1 MKISPR
7 IEKMPYLPVEMIDE
21 IFQFIEDGE
30 DLLNA
35 IKGLFLTRTYHC
47 FFLRDNYLWR
57 RLTKLHYPFYVMRP
71 SDPLLRTLI
80 KLLRCFPNRLNEQQ
94 WDIAN
99 HMENLNADFKCPVTY
114 VVGRGD
120 GLCEACNEVD
130 PRLVKKLH
138 DIEHMSCLR
147 HPELD
152 IPKSEW
158 IVNVLCNTE
167 YGCATLEWHKAL
179 RAFIIKHFGSHIM
192 RFLKNQPVWFAA
204 GRLTLEEKTRF
215 DMERSMVSLYLQE
228 SCSGG
233 GYKPYDIYTKRRY
246 WASAETSGLPRLL
259 TVDDDD
265 RVLVHPSD
273 E

>member
-1 MKISPR
+1 MEISTR
-7 IEKMPYLPVEMIDE
+7 TEEMPYLPVEMIDE

-35 IKGLFLTRTYHC
+35 IKALFLTRTYHC

-80 KLLRCFPNRLNEQQ
+80 KLLRCFPNRLDEQQ

-99 HMENLNADFKCPVTY
+99 HMEKLNADFKCPVTY
-114 VVGRGD
+114 IVQRDD
-120 GLCEACNEVD
+120 GLCERGILGGEVD
-130 PRLVKKLH
+130 PRLIKKLH
-138 DIEHMSCLR
+138 DIEHMNCLES
-147 HPELD
+147 PILAT
-152 IPKSEW
+152 PKTEW

-167 YGCATLEWHKAL
+167 YACVTREWREAL
-179 RAFIIKHFGSHIM
+179 KTFIVEHFGAHIM
-192 RFLKNQPVWFAA
+192 RFLKNRPSWQCAVE
-204 GRLTLEEKTRF
+204 LTSEEKDRA

-233 GYKPYDIYTKRRY
+233 GYKPYDIYTERRC
-246 WASAETSGLPRLL
+246 WGRFNIDARTDQIGWSSLRILAS
-259 TVDDDD
+259 
-265 RVLVHPSD
+265 
-273 E
+273 